1 MSFSTL
7 IARRFLSKGQGFSSS
22 LVKIA
27 TISIALGVLVMTLSV
42 AILRGFQSEIKQK
55 VVGFGSHIVVKNQ
68 FVGNGYE
75 VVPISS
81 NREVVER
88 LKSLPEVK
96 SFQMYAQK
104 GGMLK
109 TDDQIHGIIFKGLSA
124 NYDSTFFASN
134 MVDGRLFR
142 HGQVDDSGAIKPGN
156 EVIISR
162 LIASKLHLKVGD
174 KAKTYFWQGSNYRAR
189 AFEVVG
195 IYNTDLSDFDEH
207 YIIGDLA
214 QVQRLNDWDDTLVE
228 GYEIMVNDFD
238 HLEEMAHR
246 VAEQCD
252 YDLIVS
258 QIEQDNPALF
268 SWLELLNSNI
278 ALILIVMAVVC
289 CVAVISALLI
299 MIFEKT
305 SMIGLLKTLGA
316 DNPTIRRIFL
326 IKSAEIIG
334 WGLLIGNILSLII
347 CFIQS
352 KFHILRLDAESYYMP
367 YVPIDINPFYFL
379 LISAGTLIVCL
390 LALLIPATAISR
402 IEPAKTM
409 RVE

>member
-1 MSFSTL
+1 
-7 IARRFLSKGQGFSSS
+7 
-22 LVKIA
+22 
-27 TISIALGVLVMTLSV
+27 MTLSV

-195 IYNTDLSDFDEH
+195 IYNTDLSSVKA
-207 YIIGDLA
+207 I
-214 QVQRLNDWDDTLVE
+214 
-228 GYEIMVNDFD
+228 
-238 HLEEMAHR
+238 
-246 VAEQCD
+246 
-252 YDLIVS
+252 
-258 QIEQDNPALF
+258 
-268 SWLELLNSNI
+268 
-278 ALILIVMAVVC
+278 
-289 CVAVISALLI
+289 
-299 MIFEKT
+299 
-305 SMIGLLKTLGA
+305 
-316 DNPTIRRIFL
+316 
-326 IKSAEIIG
+326 
-334 WGLLIGNILSLII
+334 
-347 CFIQS
+347 
-352 KFHILRLDAESYYMP
+352 RLD
-367 YVPIDINPFYFL
+367 
-379 LISAGTLIVCL
+379 
-390 LALLIPATAISR
+390 
-402 IEPAKTM
+402 
-409 RVE
+409 